1 VIEGM
6 SYGAARRV
14 VLALGLGVLFLL
26 GGVMYLRRVD
36 STEVVATLFFVPVFL
51 AFMFWNVAGGIVAAL
66 GATAGYALLRG
77 PAIEV
82 VGAGGFGS
90 LIIGRGIGYIAFG
103 VLGGWAVRQL
113 GRSVEKLEIYDQI
126 DDETGLFNAR
136 FLVQDIDLE
145 MSRAA
150 RYKTLFSVCVVDLP
164 TSSVSVLGR
173 RRRARLLTELGHQL
187 KAALRTVDRGVHA
200 GDWTRHRFAV
210 ICPETGREGILVFA
224 DRLVQGLSEFLR
236 SRGVPVDEAGLAHT
250 TCTFPGDADSLAALR
265 DEFIAIDR
273 SQHPETAASVNG

>member
-1 VIEGM
+1 VI
-6 SYGAARRV
+6 
-14 VLALGLGVLFLL
+14 
-26 GGVMYLRRVD
+26 
-36 STEVVATLFFVPVFL
+36 
-51 AFMFWNVAGGIVAAL
+51 AAL

-77 PAIEV
+77 QAIDV

-90 LIIGRGIGYIAFG
+90 LIMGRGVGYIAFG
-103 VLGGWAVRQL
+103 VLGGWASGQL

-136 FLVQDIDLE
+136 FLVQDTDLE

-164 TSSVSVLGR
+164 TSSVNFLGS
-173 RRRARLLTELGHQL
+173 RRRARLLTDLGHQL

-200 GDWTRHRFAV
+200 CDGTRHRLAV
-210 ICPETGREGILVFA
+210 MCPETGREGIVVFA
-224 DRLVQGLSEFLR
+224 ERLVEGLCEFLR
-236 SRGVPVDEAGLAHT
+236 SRGVPVDEGGLAHM
-250 TCTFPGDADSLAALR
+250 TCTFPDDADRLMALR

-273 SQHPETAASVNG
+273 CQHPESPATTAVST